1 MENIKEKKRE
11 ITEIDHLFVDEKDA
25 RFWKTE
31 GVRHN
36 NLFWVRA
43 MISRKREPA
52 PVEEEDVDA
61 MGK

>member
-43 MISRKREPA
+43 MISRKRSLRLLR
-52 PVEEEDVDA
+52 
-61 MGK
+61 MKILSFQWI